1 MIYTYKNRRKIINWK
16 PNEKK
21 MIVPKNSKPLFN
33 GSHSQEDTNNFTSKF
48 GTARPLKHYRKQLI
62 PYFNTPSSKKISLDD
77 INLSTNSYI
86 NETNKLFNPCS
97 SDVTLNFVS
106 GFVLD
111 KPQPCLG
118 SKNNG
123 VCRGGNTNV
132 YYRSATTN
140 VNKDYHQTTKSY
152 LHRKCKTF
160 EQNLKLGENI
170 SDETYK
176 MTSCSNNNCN
186 KTIYKP
192 NNKKFSK
199 QGSVESSTRLL
210 RLKNDTINQNGASF
224 RSAFGRQSANAGKY
238 KNSIGNENIFFQKDK
253 YTELKACNNYPSNFR
268 KPNIVKTRC

>member
-97 SDVTLNFVS
+97 SNVTLNFVS

-224 RSAFGRQSANAGKY
+224 RTAFGRQSANAGKY
-238 KNSIGNENIFFQKDK
+238 KNSIGNENILFQKDK